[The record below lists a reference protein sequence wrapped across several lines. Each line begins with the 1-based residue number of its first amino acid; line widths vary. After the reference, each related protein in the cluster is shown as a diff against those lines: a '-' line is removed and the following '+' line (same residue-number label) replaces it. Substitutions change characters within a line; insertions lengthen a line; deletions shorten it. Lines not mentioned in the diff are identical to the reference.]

1 MTKTKDE
8 TKNEPKTETSPA
20 LQLSEADIEAR
31 NRYMA
36 DAVISPDFSAA
47 TVVSAYLK
55 PDKIDLLALMEQLRA
70 QHESLSSGNLSQAEN
85 MLMSQA
91 VALQSI
97 FTKLAIRALSTN
109 GVDQIQSIL
118 GLALRAQSGSRAS
131 LQALGELKNPRQVT
145 FAKQPN
151 IANGPQQV
159 NNTVAVAHAHAH
171 EENADSANKLSGG
184 NHELL
189 QDTRTSGA
197 TIAGHPIVAAVEKVH
212 RAKVRRG

>member
-1 MTKTKDE
+1 MTKSKNE
-8 TKNEPKTETSPA
+8 TKNETKSETSPA

-70 QHESLSSGNLSQAEN
+70 QHESLASGNLSQAEN

-145 FAKQPN
+145 FAKQAN
-151 IANGPQQV
+151 IANGSQQV
-159 NNTVAVAHAHAH
+159 NNTVAVTHAHAH
-171 EENADSANKLSGG
+171 EDNADSANKLSGG

-197 TIAGHPIVAAVEKVH
+197 TIAGHPIVATVEKVH

>member
-1 MTKTKDE
+1 MTKTK
-8 TKNEPKTETSPA
+8 NEPQSDKSPA
-20 LQLSEADIEAR
+20 LQLSEAEIEAK

-36 DAVISPDFSAA
+36 EAVISPDFSAA
-47 TVVSAYLK
+47 TVVTAYLK
-55 PDKIDLLALMEQLRA
+55 PNNIDQLALMEQLRA
-70 QHESLSSGNLSQAEN
+70 QHASLASGNLAQAEN

-97 FTKLAIRALSTN
+97 FTKLAIRALAAN
-109 GVDQIQSIL
+109 GSEQIQCIL

-145 FAKQPN
+145 FAKQTN

-159 NNTVAVAHAHAH
+159 NNAVAVAHTRAH
-171 EENADSANKLSGG
+171 EEIADSANKLSGG

-197 TIAGHPIVAAVEKVH
+197 TIAGHPIVATVEKVH